1 VVCFKG
7 ATFSAPH
14 PGDNRKLFERSLVGL
29 RQAGTV
35 FIAGSQA
42 VLPNTPSATPEVGNR
57 PDRCR
62 VLYEFGPG
70 DLGRDMLTRVI
81 YRECK

>member
-1 VVCFKG
+1 LFQGCDIL
-7 ATFSAPH
+7 PLI

-42 VLPNTPSATPEVGNR
+42 VLPNMPSATPEVRQSPR
-57 PDRCR
+57 PS